1 MYLANNRNLGDSLQA
16 VDVLERAVSLDPD
29 YEYAWA
35 GLAYAH
41 RTVSLFT
48 TSVSTQET
56 YQKSI
61 AAINKALSID
71 ENLSEAHS
79 ALCENKYLY
88 EWDFAGAETECKRAI
103 ELDANSSQAHEIYA
117 RFLMGRGR
125 PDEAIQEIETAVDL
139 EPASRFN
146 QRNYG
151 RALFYQRRYAEAVTQ
166 FERVLQMD
174 QSFSYTY
181 SWLTSALALEGDE
194 ARAFESFQ
202 KLLASRKVDEAT
214 VQVFKKAFQTSGW
227 RGVLSEWL
235 KRTDQ
240 IGGSVFD
247 RACYNAQ
254 LGNKDEAF
262 RYLEQLYERREIWM
276 AYLRVDPRL
285 DPLRND
291 PRFNDLLRRVEVK

>member
-1 MYLANNRNLGDSLQA
+1 
-16 VDVLERAVSLDPD
+16 LERAVSLDPD
-29 YEYAWA
+29 YAYAWA

-88 EWDFAGAETECKRAI
+88 EWDFAEAEAECKRAI
-103 ELDANSSQAHEIYA
+103 ELDLNSSQAHEIYA

-125 PDEAIQEIETAVDL
+125 QDEAMQEIETAVDL

-151 RALFYQRRYAEAVTQ
+151 RALFYARRYAEAATQ

-174 QSFSYTY
+174 QSFVSTY
-181 SWLTSALALEGDE
+181 LWLTSALALQGDE
-194 ARAFESFQ
+194 AKAFESLL
-202 KLLASRKVDEAT
+202 KLLSYRKVDEAT
-214 VQVFKKAFQTSGW
+214 VQVFKKAFQASGW
-227 RGVLSEWL
+227 RGVMSERI
-235 KRTDQ
+235 KRTGQ
-240 IGGSVFD
+240 IGGTLID
-247 RACYNAQ
+247 RACYSAQ
-254 LGNKDEAF
+254 LGNDDEAF
-262 RYLEQLYERREIWM
+262 RYLEQMYERREIWM

-291 PRFNDLLRRVEVK
+291 NPV